1 MINGIDAVVF
11 KVSDLNRA
19 CDFYQNQLGLA
30 LAYKDE
36 DSQWAEIDLGAIHLG
51 LHQAEPFGGGRNP
64 FVSLSV
70 DDLDDTVAALKQR
83 GVEFVG
89 EIVVQPFG
97 RQITVRD
104 PDGNQFEL
112 TEMGD

>member
-1 MINGIDAVVF
+1 MINGIDALVF

-19 CDFYQNQLGLA
+19 CEFYQNALGLD

-36 DSQWAEIDLGAIHLG
+36 ESQWAEVNLGAVHLG

-64 FVSLSV
+64 FISLAV
-70 DDLDDTVAALKQR
+70 DDLEATVAALKQR

-89 EIVVQPFG
+89 EVTSQPFG
-97 RQITVRD
+97 RQVTVRD

-112 TEMGD
+112 VEGSD

>member
-1 MINGIDAVVF
+1 M
-11 KVSDLNRA
+11 
-19 CDFYQNQLGLA
+19 
-30 LAYKDE
+30 
-36 DSQWAEIDLGAIHLG
+36 
-51 LHQAEPFGGGRNP
+51 HQAEPFGGGRNP

-70 DDLDDTVAALKQR
+70 DDLDGTVAALRER

-89 EIVVQPFG
+89 DVTSQSFG

-112 TEMGD
+112 VELGD